1 MSFLCKKLQA
11 NLKCGRVSCDLPIQI
26 KRRGSDNACTSSWPI
41 KCQTDMSIIIQGKTY
56 KLAIIKVT
64 RPTLNELPSID
75 DKVAGI
81 LKHVCMV
88 SNYYV

>member
-41 KCQTDMSIIIQGKTY
+41 KMSDRYEHYHPREDLQ
-56 KLAIIKVT
+56 
-64 RPTLNELPSID
+64 
-75 DKVAGI
+75 AGDH
-81 LKHVCMV
+81 KGHPAH
-88 SNYYV
+88 SE